1 MLLMTDGMSYIVN
14 VSHSSFSAATSA
26 SARSQQQ
33 AYILR
38 LRFQK
43 HQQPHSYHC
52 LPSKY
57 TILIPGQ
64 CLYRPALF
72 QKKDQGD
79 AIIENGYN
87 IATRGN
93 ATADKEWPTCVSCVM
108 LSRSFD
114 RTETTVPA
122 ACKKCFERYCW
133 DGTTNTTTSAAYEPK
148 LIKDND

>member
-1 MLLMTDGMSYIVN
+1 MSPIHHLVLLPALLHGLNSRPTFFGCDSKNTSSHTPIIVYLPNIPYSYQAN
-14 VSHSSFSAATSA
+14 VSTDQLSF
-26 SARSQQQ
+26 
-33 AYILR
+33 
-38 LRFQK
+38 K
-43 HQQPHSYHC
+43 
-52 LPSKY
+52 
-57 TILIPGQ
+57 
-64 CLYRPALF
+64 
-72 QKKDQGD
+72 KKDQGD